1 MLDTEIGEADAV
13 AAAQQT
19 PIPVE
24 VNVPVVT
31 ELSPGELTQVWE
43 LDQTEAW
50 VDQRSGTANPAA
62 LMISHSSSRIG

>member
-1 MLDTEIGEADAV
+1 MLDAEIGEADAA

-24 VNVPVVT
+24 VNAPVP
-31 ELSPGELTQVWE
+31 ELSLVELT
-43 LDQTEAW
+43 
-50 VDQRSGTANPAA
+50 QRSGTTNPEG